1 MSTTYREEEEEYE
14 QAPQSTDADLTIS
27 GTTLL
32 VLFFCLVLLCGVF
45 FGLGYTLGRRDP
57 GVSNALSPAASA
69 ASSGNSHGKPAPTSE
84 PIPQPTTVAAGS
96 GANQSSD
103 AGQGSVASQ
112 TASSAPVPQ
121 AETPTPAVSPTV
133 PQSQPAQTKTTQATV
148 AVPTAAPAPI
158 MVQVAAVSEQ
168 DTADLLVSALRKRG
182 YSVGIRH
189 EAGDNLMHVQVGPF
203 TTRADANA
211 MRQKLLSDGYNA
223 IVR

>member
-1 MSTTYREEEEEYE
+1 MSTAYREEEEEYE
-14 QAPQSTDADLTIS
+14 QTPQTADTELTIS
-27 GTTLL
+27 ATTLL

-57 GVSNALSPAASA
+57 GAGNALSPAANA
-69 ASSGNSHGKPAPTSE
+69 ASSPVSHGKPAATSE
-84 PIPQPTTVAAGS
+84 VTPQPTTSAAA
-96 GANQSSD
+96 ANQSVD
-103 AGQGSVASQ
+103 AGQSSGASQ

-121 AETPTPAVSPTV
+121 AETPAMPASPAVT
-133 PQSQPAQTKTTQATV
+133 QSQPAQTKTTQATV
-148 AVPTAAPAPI
+148 AVPAAAPAPI

-189 EAGDNLMHVQVGPF
+189 EAGDNLLHVQVGPF